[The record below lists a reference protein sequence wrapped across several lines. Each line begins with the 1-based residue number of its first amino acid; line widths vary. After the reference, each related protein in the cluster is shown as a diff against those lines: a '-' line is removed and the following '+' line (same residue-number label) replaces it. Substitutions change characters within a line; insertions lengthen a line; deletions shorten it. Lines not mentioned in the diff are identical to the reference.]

1 MTDTQQSQQ
10 PRALVPRKLE
20 QQESLQTLNQWRT
33 VIKNYFRRCQYY
45 SFFLQPGVNWNNE
58 INRGFTT
65 NEQTGLKRTPAQ
77 LASDLEGF
85 LECLGSYLPFDYV
98 PEKLLQET
106 SNMTTVWSIIYEI
119 YDVELTTSHYLDY
132 ATMSRNPQETYR
144 NYYNRLVG
152 FVRQHLPQNR
162 IEAEGIQ
169 SPQTGE
175 TLTIGLLDAIAVHW
189 LLSIDRRLVSIIK
202 TEFASDL
209 KVKRLS
215 QIIRTI
221 AVNID
226 ELLQRYS
233 QGDAVNTLSCSKPS
247 PIQLLPFLLRKIVHR

>member
-33 VIKNYFRRCQYY
+33 VIKNYFWHCQYY

-85 LECLGSYLPFDYV
+85 LECLGSYLPFGYV

-106 SNMTTVWSIIYEI
+106 SNMTTV
-119 YDVELTTSHYLDY
+119 VT
-132 ATMSRNPQETYR
+132 A
-144 NYYNRLVG
+144 
-152 FVRQHLPQNR
+152 
-162 IEAEGIQ
+162 
-169 SPQTGE
+169 
-175 TLTIGLLDAIAVHW
+175 
-189 LLSIDRRLVSIIK
+189 
-202 TEFASDL
+202 
-209 KVKRLS
+209 
-215 QIIRTI
+215 
-221 AVNID
+221 
-226 ELLQRYS
+226 
-233 QGDAVNTLSCSKPS
+233 
-247 PIQLLPFLLRKIVHR
+247 